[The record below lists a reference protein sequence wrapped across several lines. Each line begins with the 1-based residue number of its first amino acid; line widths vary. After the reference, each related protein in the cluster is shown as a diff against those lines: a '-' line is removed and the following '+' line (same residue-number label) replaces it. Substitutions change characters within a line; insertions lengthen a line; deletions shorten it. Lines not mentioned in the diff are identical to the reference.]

1 MDPIGTAGP
10 RRTEFAIGS
19 YVLVD
24 YHGTAFRKGP
34 TSKFQTYLRGPMKVL
49 SRNVNTYTLENLV
62 SHKSEQVHPTD
73 IRPFHYDSNRVDP
86 KEVARKDIISEHV
99 VERILEHVGDVNKR
113 STLDF
118 KVRWEGAPE
127 SEDLCLAYKELRDTD
142 ALHKYLRANGLTKLI
157 PTKFNEPST
166 LTNRSRTKN

>member
-1 MDPIGTAGP
+1 MDHIGTADP

-34 TSKFQTYLRGPMKVL
+34 PSKFQTYLRGPMKVL

-62 SHKSEQVHPTD
+62 SHKSEQVHVTD
-73 IRPFHYDSNRVDP
+73 IRPFHYDSNLVDP

-127 SEDLCLAYKELRDTD
+127 SEDLWLAYKELRDTD
-142 ALHKYLRANGLTKLI
+142 ALHKYLLELTD
-157 PTKFNEPST
+157 
-166 LTNRSRTKN
+166 